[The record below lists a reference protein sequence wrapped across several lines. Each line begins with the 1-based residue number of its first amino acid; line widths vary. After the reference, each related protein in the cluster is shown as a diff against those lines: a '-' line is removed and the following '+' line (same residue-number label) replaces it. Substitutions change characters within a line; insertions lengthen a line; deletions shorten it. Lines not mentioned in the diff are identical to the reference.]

1 MSTIATIASNNQLT
15 LTSPNGTK
23 FTNNSG
29 IPKELAIF
37 AIYHAAQ
44 YDGKP
49 TTATN
54 LSVSDFLTPMR
65 KLIYKIQS
73 PEITELT
80 DVSYIMKSAKGTAM
94 HSGLEAALAWYG
106 GYKQEIRSQKVI
118 DGVVVSGKFDLIDLE
133 TNTLKDLKHVSSYA
147 YKKLMLD
154 IEKIKDMDNSMS
166 IKERLEYIPTYT
178 KFQLQMSMYKWL
190 NPELNLNPYGD
201 IIFSLNDGG
210 GMERYSID
218 NFHRFPLLLDEEIE
232 EFVVNHLTE
241 LKQHLAD
248 GTLPLCSDA
257 ERGFSP
263 AEYKLQRVSPTNHQ
277 LTTVRGSKFNNYLKF
292 REFVVA
298 KGKLGDVE
306 QITEAKYTLCNYC
319 NYSSICTQE

>member
-133 TNTLKDLKHVSSYA
+133 TNTLKDLKHVSSYT

-210 GMERYSID
+210 GMERYPID

-232 EFVVNHLTE
+232 EFIENRVAII
-241 LKQHLAD
+241 KQHLAD
-248 GTLPLCSDA
+248 GTLPLCSDS

-277 LTTVRGSKFNNYLKF
+277 LTTVRGSKFNNYAKF
-292 REFVVA
+292 REFVI
-298 KGKLGDVE
+298 KSGRPGDVE